1 MLMKRLVLTVTF
13 LWSLLAGSPASAHSQ
28 VEFITNYGNF
38 VIEVYADKAPKTV
51 ANFLEY
57 VHDGFYHEV
66 LFHRVIDRFIVQA
79 GSFRPDMSQKRSYD
93 PIANESD
100 NGLKNERGT
109 VAMARGFQ
117 PDSATS
123 EFFINLNNNKTLNYY
138 NQEPGLRGY
147 CVFGRVIRGMEVL
160 DRIAQVPTRVDGK
173 LTDLPVQ
180 QVLIQKA
187 EVLTTPIV
195 AEQPS
200 KAAATEPAKGKTA
213 KPSRNSK
220 TGKKGK
226 KRG

>member
-1 MLMKRLVLTVTF
+1 
-13 LWSLLAGSPASAHSQ
+13 
-28 VEFITNYGNF
+28 
-38 VIEVYADKAPKTV
+38 
-51 ANFLEY
+51 
-57 VHDGFYHEV
+57 
-66 LFHRVIDRFIVQA
+66 VIDRFIVQA

-109 VAMARGFQ
+109 VAMARGFK

-123 EFFINLNNNKTLNYY
+123 EFFINLNDNKTLNYY

-160 DRIAQVPTRVDGK
+160 DRIAQVPTRVEGK
-173 LTDLPVQ
+173 LTDLPAQ
-180 QVLIQKA
+180 QVVIQKA

-200 KAAATEPAKGKTA
+200 KAAATDPANSKSA
-213 KPSRNSK
+213 KPSKNSK
-220 TGKKGK
+220 PGKKGK